1 MVVTTRTI
9 SLESVSL
16 RRLIPMTSIV
26 SKDVEIIE
34 AAKREGTR
42 DAGVGTTGWKWSYKL
57 VEAKADGKVGRP
69 AGQ

>member
-26 SKDVEIIE
+26 PKDVEIIE

-42 DAGVGTTGWKWSYKL
+42 DAGRSKIVQ
-57 VEAKADGKVGRP
+57 A
-69 AGQ
+69 